1 VDTREGNGPAGW
13 QSPDDWRTLFSSVPI
28 SELKNLLGSL
38 PTAKSLLEEGEGD
51 MKIDLTGKRALVAG
65 ASRGIGLAIAQ
76 VLAEAGADVSVCA
89 RSPEPLKEAAEQ
101 LSRTGRRVHAGICDL
116 SDAKAIQ
123 AWVAEAADAL
133 GGVDILVNNASG
145 FGRTDDEEGWAAS
158 INVDLL
164 GSVRACHAA
173 LPWLEKQGGSII
185 HISSISGLKASV
197 RTPPYGAVKAALI
210 EYTQTQALGLAAKG
224 IRVNCIA
231 PGSIYFKG
239 GVWDSAQTQN
249 PKLYERIL
257 AGIPGGRFGTPEEVA
272 KVAAFLVSDLA
283 SWVTGQT
290 IAVDG
295 GQALV

>member
-1 VDTREGNGPAGW
+1 
-13 QSPDDWRTLFSSVPI
+13 
-28 SELKNLLGSL
+28 
-38 PTAKSLLEEGEGD
+38 
-51 MKIDLTGKRALVAG
+51 MKIDLTGKRALITG
-65 ASRGIGLAIAQ
+65 GSRGIGLGIAQ
-76 VLAEAGADVSVCA
+76 AFADAGADVAICA
-89 RSPEPLKEAAEQ
+89 RSPEPLQKAAAQ
-101 LSRTGRRVHAGICDL
+101 LAKTGRKVSALACDL

-123 AWVAEAADAL
+123 SWVAEAARVL
-133 GGVDILVNNASG
+133 GGIDILVNNASG

-164 GSVRACHAA
+164 ATVRAGHAA
-173 LPWLEKQGGSII
+173 MPFLEKQGGSII

-210 EYTQTQALGLAAKG
+210 EYTQTQALGYAAKN

-231 PGSIYFKG
+231 PGSIYFEG
-239 GVWDSAQTQN
+239 GVWDTAQQQN

-257 AGIPGGRFGTPEEVA
+257 ASIPAGRFGRPDEVA
-272 KVAAFLVSDLA
+272 NVAAFLASDLA